1 MRHDSEYF
9 KKIGARLNEAMDEKN
24 VTQRDIAEL
33 CGVSITTVH
42 NYIHGIAAP
51 NKKNIQNTA
60 IKNLTLPAKTVKL
73 GKQFVYKCSKMNTL
87 TVKSS
92 KMTKNTLAD
101 GTYKGINKS
110 VVVKVPKSKVSA
122 YTKLFQS
129 KGLGKK
135 VKVQK
140 TK

>member
-60 IKNLTLPAKTVKL
+60 IKNLTCFLQDLFGKSCKVFWDKIACPFWTKLQGFQHHSGAGYPLQACYFSFITVL
-73 GKQFVYKCSKMNTL
+73 NL
-87 TVKSS
+87 TVLHSRGS
-92 KMTKNTLAD
+92 
-101 GTYKGINKS
+101 
-110 VVVKVPKSKVSA
+110 
-122 YTKLFQS
+122 F
-129 KGLGKK
+129 
-135 VKVQK
+135 
-140 TK
+140 